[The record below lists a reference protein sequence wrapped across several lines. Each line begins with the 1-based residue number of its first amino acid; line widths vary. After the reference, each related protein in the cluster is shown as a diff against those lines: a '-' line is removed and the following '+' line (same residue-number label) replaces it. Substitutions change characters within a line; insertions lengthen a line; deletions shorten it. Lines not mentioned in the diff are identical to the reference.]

1 MGNEEILFQKLGKVF
16 PAGTV
21 LFKEGESGR
30 EMYVIQSGKVRISKK
45 VRGEEQ
51 VLATLPAGEFFGEM
65 AILNNKPR
73 SATATTVDEC
83 KMLVIDPKTFEVM
96 LKNNIEIAV
105 RMIKKLAQRLQ
116 EADDQIESLLYRD
129 ANSRVV
135 HTLTRAADASGK
147 QVEDGIKVSMSIED
161 LAGRTGLEPDQA
173 REIINRLEKGK
184 LLKVVPDGLIIA
196 ETNRLRKYLE
206 YLSMKEQF
214 ENIE

>member
-1 MGNEEILFQKLGKVF
+1 MSEEILFQKLGRVF

-21 LFKEGESGR
+21 LFKEGEIGR
-30 EMYVIQSGKVRISKK
+30 EMYVIQSGKVKITKK

-51 VLATLPAGEFFGEM
+51 ILATLPAGEFFGEM

-73 SATATTVDEC
+73 SATASTLEES
-83 KMLVIDPKTFEVM
+83 KMLVIDPKTFELM

-116 EADDQIESLLYRD
+116 EADDQIESLLYKD

-135 HTLTRAADASGK
+135 HTLTRAADAYGK
-147 QVEDGIKVSMSIED
+147 PVEGGIMVKMSVED
-161 LAGRTGLEPDQA
+161 LASKTGLEVPQA
-173 REIINRLEKGK
+173 QEILTRLEKGK
-184 LLKVVPDGLIIA
+184 LLQIVPEGLVIA
-196 ETNRLRKYLE
+196 ESNRLRKYLE